1 MLFFITGNLL
11 PEKVLFG
18 KTLRLAEIKPSL
30 FPCRIFFFLFF
41 ISTFTSCGLKSRF
54 TYFYNQ
60 TDNLKNESVAPEIII
75 QQGDK
80 LEVKIAG
87 LEPESSLPF
96 YFSSGAGNSSM
107 GNSESPPNVFQVND
121 QGEIDMPVLGKIA
134 VQGLS
139 LIAAEKVLKEKLQ
152 NLIRVPV
159 VQIRI
164 SNFMVAV
171 LGEVKTPGYF
181 KIPNNRINILELLA
195 MAGDVTSNANR
206 QEIMVIRK
214 AGESEQNIMLN
225 LTSTSLFSSPGFQL
239 KQNDVVYIRP
249 NKTGLLQ
256 PTLFRSTGPLTLSAI
271 SIIFSTLVIILRL

>member
-1 MLFFITGNLL
+1 
-11 PEKVLFG
+11 
-18 KTLRLAEIKPSL
+18 
-30 FPCRIFFFLFF
+30 
-41 ISTFTSCGLKSRF
+41 
-54 TYFYNQ
+54 
-60 TDNLKNESVAPEIII
+60 
-75 QQGDK
+75 
-80 LEVKIAG
+80 
-87 LEPESSLPF
+87 
-96 YFSSGAGNSSM
+96 
-107 GNSESPPNVFQVND
+107 
-121 QGEIDMPVLGKIA
+121 
-134 VQGLS
+134 